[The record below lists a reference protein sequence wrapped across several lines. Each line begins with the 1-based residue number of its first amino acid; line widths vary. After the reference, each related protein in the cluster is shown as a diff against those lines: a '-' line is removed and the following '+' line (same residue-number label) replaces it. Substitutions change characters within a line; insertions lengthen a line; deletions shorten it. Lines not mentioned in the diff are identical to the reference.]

1 MLDEAKN
8 GHAEPAARAWD
19 ARLARIERRLA
30 DIAEAGEQ
38 RIVILRDAVADFAAV
53 ELAKRDDE
61 IVTLKKHIGDL
72 ERKLEQKVA
81 VDQQVH
87 EIAMRLEEKA
97 ARRDEAKRGAKGEK
111 GERGVRGERGLP
123 GVRGP
128 EGKPAELG
136 KFTWYVD
143 AARYS
148 VTPFIDGKP
157 LAELN
162 LRGLFE
168 RYLYETGG
176 RS

>member
-72 ERKLEQKVA
+72 ERKLAQKTM
-81 VDQQVH
+81 VDEQVH

-97 ARRDEAKRGAKGEK
+97 ARRDEAK
-111 GERGVRGERGLP
+111 LS
-123 GVRGP
+123 
-128 EGKPAELG
+128 
-136 KFTWYVD
+136 TC
-143 AARYS
+143 
-148 VTPFIDGKP
+148 
-157 LAELN
+157 
-162 LRGLFE
+162 
-168 RYLYETGG
+168 
-176 RS
+176 